1 MLRRTA
7 RYGISSTTAAS
18 CPDVPLFKPVV
29 DRARRESAIPSIQI
43 EGLGCMRFHFQN
55 RAISYGSIWHT
66 FRESC
71 VLYDVFD
78 VILLQIF
85 TIETRS
91 LDHI

>member
-1 MLRRTA
+1 
-7 RYGISSTTAAS
+7 
-18 CPDVPLFKPVV
+18 
-29 DRARRESAIPSIQI
+29 
-43 EGLGCMRFHFQN
+43 MRFHFQN